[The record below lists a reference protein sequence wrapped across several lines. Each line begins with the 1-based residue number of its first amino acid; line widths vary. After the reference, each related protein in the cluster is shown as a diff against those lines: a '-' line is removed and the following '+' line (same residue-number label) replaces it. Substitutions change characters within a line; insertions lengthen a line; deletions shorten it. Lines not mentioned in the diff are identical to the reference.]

1 MYHEINKNDNTIE
14 VSYLYIINET
24 NVNLFD
30 FLV

>member
-14 VSYLYIINET
+14 VSYLDVIKET